1 MADIKLSNRLSL
13 VVIMITVIL
22 GLSLSL
28 FRLWNNFD
36 ATVTRIDETVES
48 HLRET
53 QGIAEDA
60 IFKLDEPISQSLVEG
75 STANPYIIR
84 SELYA
89 DDGEKLASSEVP
101 PPDNVWRPLGL
112 PNRIIN
118 HPIPINDLGEEN
130 TGKHVIVIDYE
141 AGLTEIEFW
150 EQAWLNAFVDFLLI
164 ATVSLIIYLI
174 SLYYVAEPVSKLAS
188 EVDSV
193 APGENP
199 DKPSLYDRADELG
212 SPAKNTYNYMLQS
225 YEFAQRL
232 REEQNERIEL
242 EEKLRHS
249 QKMDAIGQL
258 AGGVAH
264 DFNNIMTVIMGN
276 ANLAQTFLNQGHT
289 DRIEKALDAIVQS
302 SERAAKLTNQ
312 LLVFSR
318 KDVSEATPIL
328 CHELIQNSSKMLE
341 RLISEEMHIRYD
353 LQPVYPIIADENQ
366 IDLILINLT
375 VNARDAMP
383 DGGDIIISCRNID
396 CSDESCRK
404 VVNCDDGEFVHLQV
418 TDTGTGIDR
427 EIVDRVFDPF
437 FTTKPVG
444 KGTGLGLSTVYGII
458 TKWDGHIAIESEVG
472 IGTTINVY
480 FPVSNVKMEKK
491 SEAEYIPKQD
501 YNFSGRVLICEDDIN
516 VRTYLED
523 LISTT
528 DFEMTSMDNPM
539 KALEAYEE
547 NPNFDLLITD
557 IIMPGMNG
565 KELSDALN
573 KIKPV
578 PSIFV
583 SGYSENVFSDKG
595 IITDDITFIQK
606 PFTKEKLFKAIE
618 EKLDNA

>member
-1 MADIKLSNRLSL
+1 MAEMKLSNRLSL

-22 GLSLSL
+22 GASLSL
-28 FRLWNNFD
+28 YRLSSNFE
-36 ATVTRIDETVES
+36 ASVERIDETVES

-53 QGIAEDA
+53 EGIAADA
-60 IFKLDEPISQSLVEG
+60 IFKLDEPISQSLVDG
-75 STANPYIIR
+75 STANPYIVR

-101 PPDNVWRPLGL
+101 APAGIWRPLGL
-112 PNRIIN
+112 SNRVIN
-118 HPIPINDLGEEN
+118 HPVLITQLGEQT
-130 TGKHVIVIDYE
+130 TGKHVIEIDYE
-141 AGLTEIEFW
+141 AGLVEFY
-150 EQAWLNAFVDFLLI
+150 EQALLNALVDFMLI
-164 ATVSLIIYLI
+164 AMVSLIIYLI
-174 SLYYVAEPVSKLAS
+174 SLFYVAEPVSKLAA
-188 EVDSV
+188 EVDSL
-193 APGENP
+193 APGEKP
-199 DKPSLYDRADELG
+199 EKPSLYERGDELG
-212 SPAKNTYNYMLQS
+212 SLAKNTYNYMLQS

-276 ANLAQTFLNQGHT
+276 ANLAQTFLSQGHT
-289 DRIEKALDAIVQS
+289 ERIEKALNAIVQS

-318 KDVSEATPIL
+318 KDVSEAKAIS
-328 CHELIQNSSKMLE
+328 CHELIRNRSKMLE
-341 RLISEEMHIRYD
+341 RLISEEMHIRYE
-353 LQPVYPIIADENQ
+353 LEPVKPIIADENQ

-383 DGGDIIISCRNID
+383 DGGDIVISCRTID
-396 CSDESCRK
+396 SSTDETAK
-404 VVNCDDGEFVHLQV
+404 IVNVDGGEYVHLQV
-418 TDTGTGIDR
+418 SDTGTGIDQ

-458 TKWDGHIAIESEVG
+458 TKWDGHISIDSEIGV
-472 IGTTINVY
+472 GTTINVY
-480 FPVSNVKMEKK
+480 FPVADVNVESKTKTETV
-491 SEAEYIPKQD
+491 SSQEYT
-501 YNFSGRVLICEDDIN
+501 FSGKVLICEDDVN

-523 LISTT
+523 LLSTT
-528 DFEMTSMDNPM
+528 DFDITAMENPIE
-539 KALEAYEE
+539 ALDVYGKD
-547 NPNFDLLITD
+547 PNFDLLITD

-573 KIKPV
+573 KIKPI

-583 SGYSENVFSDKG
+583 SGYSENVFTDKG

-606 PFTKEKLFKAIE
+606 PFTEEKLFKAIKE
-618 EKLDNA
+618 TLKHA